1 MTLRWSLTVPKGR
14 DIFSFSCGCMKYN
27 MSNNLK
33 WTIKDTQIGV
43 FIIFDS
49 IVDIILNS
57 ILDTKESKRKL
68 ETGIFKITTD
78 RHG

>member
-1 MTLRWSLTVPKGR
+1 
-14 DIFSFSCGCMKYN
+14 